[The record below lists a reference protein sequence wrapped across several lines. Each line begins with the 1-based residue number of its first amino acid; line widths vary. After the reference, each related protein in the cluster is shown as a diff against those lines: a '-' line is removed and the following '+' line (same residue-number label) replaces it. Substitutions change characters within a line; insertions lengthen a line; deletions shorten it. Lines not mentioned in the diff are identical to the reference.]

1 MSKIVT
7 LRLSERTYNL
17 LRNLAKY
24 DNRTLSNFIETSALR
39 HVEENG
45 FADDAELE
53 ESRRDADLNASLKR
67 AHRDAKARRGRLVG

>member
-7 LRLSERTYNL
+7 LRLSERSYNL
-17 LRNLAKY
+17 FRTLAKH
-24 DNRTLSNFIETSALR
+24 DNRALSNFIETSALR

-45 FADDAELE
+45 YVDDAEME
-53 ESRRDADLNASLKR
+53 EFRRDADLNASLKR